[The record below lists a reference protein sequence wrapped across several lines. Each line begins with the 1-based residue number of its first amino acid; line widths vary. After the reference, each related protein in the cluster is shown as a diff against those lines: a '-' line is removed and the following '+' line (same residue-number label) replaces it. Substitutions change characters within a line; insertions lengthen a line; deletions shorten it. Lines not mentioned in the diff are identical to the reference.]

1 MKRLYD
7 QFIKQRI
14 DSMDMIQHEDLYW
27 CLFRL
32 LMDRQS
38 EEYGDDP
45 PDDVS
50 SQLAAELSKMD
61 QTRRSY
67 EVAVLF
73 ESVLWLRENHYHWY
87 CSLEMNNSILLYL
100 LGIANTKPKLQRPS
114 IWTSETP
121 IFELTMQA
129 EAFDKLEELFDGHWF
144 TLVCNQH
151 YEIDRKCNNT
161 ATYGHILFVK
171 EKLEQR

>member
-38 EEYGDDP
+38 EEYGDVP
-45 PDDVS
+45 PNDVS
-50 SQLAAELSKMD
+50 SRLAAELSKMD

-67 EVAVLF
+67 EVSILF
-73 ESVLWLRENHYHWY
+73 ELVIWLRENYYHWY
-87 CSLEMNNSILLYL
+87 CRPEMNNSILLYL
-100 LGIANTKPKLQRPS
+100 LGIVKTKPKLQKPS
-114 IWTSETP
+114 IWAIAAP
-121 IFELTMQA
+121 IFEVTVQA
-129 EAFDKLEELFDGHWF
+129 EAFDKLEELFETHWF

-151 YEIDRKCNNT
+151 YEIDRRCSNT
-161 ATYGHILFVK
+161 ATYGHIKLVK
-171 EKLEQR
+171 EALEQR